1 VPDLD
6 LGNRR
11 ARARVKGGHVRPL
24 HFQTGA
30 ARLLARLTAGRE
42 AGPEATNTGLKPVI
56 NEGREALR
64 RGRLFWVEQN
74 YVRDE
79 CCSRA
84 TARMVAFHAA
94 QPIVANWGGGELA
107 SADGLRFVTPVRT
120 INSRPNPMY
129 LGPGAR
135 RGVTFYNFLFDMYA
149 GFNGIIV
156 PGTQRDS
163 LYILDGLLEQD
174 SGIRPAEVTSDTHGA
189 SEIVFGLFRLMGYRF
204 SPRLAD
210 AGSATLYRIDPEA
223 DYGELNSLT
232 RDRIRVDRIK
242 NNWDDILR
250 LAASLRTG
258 TVKASEILRVLTPGG
273 RPTTLGKAIME
284 IGRLDRSA
292 FLAMY
297 FNDAIFRRKVNRQL
311 NRQESRHQLA
321 RRIYHGQKGEMRKK
335 YREGQED
342 QLGALGLGPECGRAV
357 EHRLHPEDRRGAA
370 GRGPPHPRGGH
381 RANLPAGL
389 RPHQFPRPIQLRSAR
404 RSYGRRAAAHAQA
417 PCGPH
422 RPLASGGIGIFL
434 GRLCKSPSH
443 LLVRHPSVAGDTAKT
458 PAFLNSRHHRRDHRG
473 IDHGVETLAQS
484 DDEPEPLRGGQS
496 AETITEPRRQLAES
510 RSSDP
515 HPPAQDA
522 DAALRCQKL

>member
-1 VPDLD
+1 LDKLDEPESLTWLDAEVAARLPSVDLPEMLLEVHGWVPYLD
-6 LGNRR
+6 DFTNVSDSA
-11 ARARVKGGHVRPL
+11 ARARDMHVSV
-24 HFQTGA
+24 A
-30 ARLLARLTAGRE
+30 AVLCA
-42 AGPEATNTGLKPVI
+42 EATNTGLKPVI

-107 SADGLRFVTPVRT
+107 SADGLRFVTPIRT
-120 INSRPNPMY
+120 INSRPNPHY
-129 LGPGAR
+129 FGPGAR
-135 RGVTFYNFLFDMYA
+135 RGVTFYNFLFDMYV

-174 SGIRPAEVTSDTHGA
+174 SGIRPVEITADTAGA

-223 DYGELNSLT
+223 DYGQLNSLT
-232 RDRIRVDRIK
+232 RDKIRIGLIK
-242 NNWDDILR
+242 DNWDDILR

-258 TVKASEILRVLTPGG
+258 NVKASEMLRVLTPGG

-321 RRIYHGQKGEMRKK
+321 RRIYHGQKGELRKK

-342 QLGALGLGPECGRAV
+342 QLGALGLVLNVVVLWNTVYIQKIVEELRAEGHHIRDEDIARISPLDFAHINFHGRYTFA
-357 EHRLHPEDRRGAA
+357 
-370 GRGPPHPRGGH
+370 
-381 RANLPAGL
+381 LPAEVTAGGL
-389 RPHQFPRPIQLRSAR
+389 RPTPRPQV
-404 RSYGRRAAAHAQA
+404 GRTV
-417 PCGPH
+417 C
-422 RPLASGGIGIFL
+422 
-434 GRLCKSPSH
+434 
-443 LLVRHPSVAGDTAKT
+443 
-458 PAFLNSRHHRRDHRG
+458 
-473 IDHGVETLAQS
+473 
-484 DDEPEPLRGGQS
+484 
-496 AETITEPRRQLAES
+496 
-510 RSSDP
+510 
-515 HPPAQDA
+515 
-522 DAALRCQKL
+522 